1 MAKNIETYN
10 QFKEKVNEMASKLD
24 GRDRLPIVDGVIIDN
39 GEKLGALF
47 HKPGFEFAYGRQGA
61 YCSYIERYNTIK
73 ASRYE
78 VLLNNDKNQFEI
90 YDPKTKTIVDVIIID
105 DSLNAEFETVLR
117 RGATVGQV
125 GKKGNTL
132 NHKFSVDFELLKVSN
147 MQFQIL
153 NANKMYSDKEN
164 EVRKIIDNVTDIDA
178 WIKNNPEDWEERL
191 IVYGDN
197 QGAIKHTTDKE
208 TGRYIVKDVY
218 DENLWDEIQVMAE
231 HPDRKLFT
239 DIMTCKFKANAETT
253 KANDMGDS
261 NGTDTSGENDNLRY
275 NMAYKKDANGNDKV
289 HYSGTRYYGIFTVAD
304 GVDPVAVELNL
315 VDFYRLLKYAGDSKL
330 GYQNFDPQNPQA
342 SLKAIHAK
350 KNEYSIHAYKS
361 DILQMV
367 ENLHKREDFSYKMY
381 LTNHII
387 TMSFQYRIGGG
398 EYESM
403 VFVNKDVRIDINKS
417 SSGFVFPEDVFFR
430 IVNQSIADNER
441 ARGNNRLK

>member
-10 QFKEKVNEMASKLD
+10 QFKGKVNEMASKLD
-24 GRDRLPIVDGVIIDN
+24 GRDRLPIVDGVIIDD
-39 GEKLGALF
+39 GEKLNSLF

-61 YCSYIERYNTIK
+61 YSSYIERYDTLK
-73 ASRYE
+73 TSRYE
-78 VLLNNDKNQFEI
+78 VLLNDEKNQFEI
-90 YDPKTKTIVDVIIID
+90 CDTKTKEIVDVIGID
-105 DSLNAEFETVLR
+105 DNLDATIETLLR

-132 NHKFSVDFELLKVSN
+132 NHKFSVDFELLKVTN

-153 NANKMYSDKEN
+153 NANKMYADKEN
-164 EVRKIIDNVTDIDA
+164 EVRKLIDNVTDIDA
-178 WIKNNPEDWEERL
+178 WIASNQDDWAER
-191 IVYGDN
+191 IVVYGDN

-261 NGTDTSGENDNLRY
+261 NGTTETGEYKNPSYR
-275 NMAYKKDANGNDKV
+275 MAYKKDADGEDKV
-289 HYSGTRYYGIFTVAD
+289 HYSGTRYYGIFTIAE
-304 GVDPVAVELNL
+304 GEDPVAVELNL
-315 VDFYRLLKYAGDSKL
+315 VDFYRLLKYAGKDSD
-330 GYQNFDPQNPQA
+330 YATFDPQNPQA

-350 KNEYSIHAYKS
+350 KSARNTIHAYKS
-361 DILQMV
+361 DILNMINDV
-367 ENLHKREDFSYKMY
+367 RKDDFSYKMY

-387 TMSFQYRIGGG
+387 TMSFQYRIDGG
-398 EYESM
+398 EYKSM
-403 VFVNKDVRIDINKS
+403 VFVNQDVRININKS

-430 IVNQSIADNER
+430 IVNKAIADNER

>member
-10 QFKEKVNEMASKLD
+10 QFKGKVNEMASKLD

-39 GEKLGALF
+39 GKKLNDLF

-61 YCSYIERYNTIK
+61 YQSYIERYSTTK

-90 YDPKTKTIVDVIIID
+90 YDPKTKTIVDVISID
-105 DSLNAEFETVLR
+105 DSLNATFETVLR
-117 RGATVGQV
+117 RGATIGQV

-132 NHKFSVDFELLKVSN
+132 NHKFSVDFELLKVTN

-153 NANKMYSDKEN
+153 DADKMYADKADEI
-164 EVRKIIDNVTDIDA
+164 RQKIDNDIDIDA

-191 IVYGDN
+191 VVYGDN
-197 QGAIKHTTDKE
+197 KGAITHATE
-208 TGRYIVKDVY
+208 GGRYVVGKVD
-218 DENLWDEIQVMAE
+218 DPNLWDEIQVMAE
-231 HPDRKLFT
+231 HPDIELFK
-239 DIMTCKFKANAETT
+239 DIMTCKFRPYT
-253 KANDMGDS
+253 KTEKSDYGDR
-261 NGTDTSGENDNLRY
+261 NGTDTSGQNKNIRHNL
-275 NMAYKKDANGNDKV
+275 AYKKDVNGDDKV
-289 HYSGTRYYGIFTVAD
+289 HYSGTRYYGIFTIEE
-304 GVDPVAVELNL
+304 GEDPVAVELNL
-315 VDFYRLLKYAGDSKL
+315 VDFYRLLKYAGKDSD
-330 GYQNFDPQNPQA
+330 YATFDPQNPQA

-350 KNEYSIHAYKS
+350 KNKDSIHAYKS
-361 DILQMV
+361 DLLQMI
-367 ENLHKREDFSYKMY
+367 ENLRNQTDFTYKTY

-387 TMSFQYRIGGG
+387 TMSFQYRLNGG
-398 EYESM
+398 EYKSM
-403 VFVNKDVRIDINKS
+403 VFVNQDIRIDINKS